1 MTYDE
6 RGAPDRE
13 IDKIQAI
20 RHLLHAS
27 IRMLFW
33 EEDPFALHLVCQSC
47 DKLILDCMEADG
59 IQPKADF
66 ADYIKPEY
74 LGEFYRIYREM
85 YNYLKHAKN
94 DRHGKLGVRK
104 IVKNNEMSIFLNVAR
119 SRELGKV
126 WTAHVR
132 YFLGYANIV
141 MPRLLKDES
150 VNRTHL
156 ENEPALNLMT
166 RSEAL
171 AIMREQA
178 LRDAQFVAERNED
191 LSDIQALARTKI
203 KDYKMPLN
211 RNR

>member
-1 MTYDE
+1 M
-6 RGAPDRE
+6 
-13 IDKIQAI
+13 
-20 RHLLHAS
+20 
-27 IRMLFW
+27 
-33 EEDPFALHLVCQSC
+33 
-47 DKLILDCMEADG
+47 
-59 IQPKADF
+59 
-66 ADYIKPEY
+66 
-74 LGEFYRIYREM
+74 
-85 YNYLKHAKN
+85 
-94 DRHGKLGVRK
+94 RK

-171 AIMREQA
+171 AIMRDQA